1 MPASETTTNG
11 SSYYLWE
18 ISGRPVAVKLSYA
31 VVDRLLQEVMRGFG
45 AMPRRGVE
53 MGGLLLG
60 SVDRSGPKPVVVVE
74 DYEPVPCQ
82 HTRGATYL
90 LSDQEAAR
98 FRETVAKWAPEP
110 GRQTCA
116 VGYYRSHTREGLGM
130 ADEDLEVFNEMLP
143 DPAAICLLV
152 KPFATRV
159 SQAGIF
165 IRENGG
171 VRAQS
176 SYQEFP
182 FRRRELG
189 GGEPAS
195 PSSSAEDSP
204 HHPRSVPTVSAA
216 AAAAAAEAGH
226 PHYTTGAAAA
236 DASSPFQS
244 RRSTTSDMATSS
256 MSMPSITSD
265 DLKLGIP
272 TSAPDP
278 KTGSKIKSGW
288 VWIPLSFIFML
299 FGTIVGF
306 MAAISVRNQ
315 LPASIRPDPYS
326 LHLTVTPAGD
336 SLHVRWDRDAAPIHN
351 QAKGALIIS
360 DAGAQKTV
368 TLDADQLRNGSV
380 VYKRASNDVRFRLE
394 VQTGDRVA
402 VAETMDFRVESPA
415 R

>member
-1 MPASETTTNG
+1 MSAGETT
-11 SSYYLWE
+11 SQSAHYLWE
-18 ISGRPVAVKLSYA
+18 ISGRPVAVRLSFGF
-31 VVDRLLQEVMRGFG
+31 VDRLLQEVMRGFG

-53 MGGLLLG
+53 MGGVLLG
-60 SVDRSGPKPVVVVE
+60 WVDGSGPKPVVVVE

-90 LSDQEAAR
+90 LSEQEMGR
-98 FRETVAKWAPEP
+98 FQETVDRWSSSQGK
-110 GRQTCA
+110 QSYA

-130 ADEDLEVFNEMLP
+130 SDEDLELFNRTLP
-143 DPAAICLLV
+143 DASAVCLLV

-189 GGEPAS
+189 GGSTEPTPRPAGAGAGDQGPAAAARPAPEEPFAAAAS
-195 PSSSAEDSP
+195 AAASSSAAAQQQQRT
-204 HHPRSVPTVSAA
+204 RSAIP
-216 AAAAAAEAGH
+216 
-226 PHYTTGAAAA
+226 
-236 DASSPFQS
+236 
-244 RRSTTSDMATSS
+244 DMAMSS
-256 MSMPSITSD
+256 IGGVSSLTSD
-265 DLKLGIP
+265 DLKFGLP
-272 TSAPDP
+272 TSKTDP

-288 VWIPLSFIFML
+288 VWIPLSFIFL
-299 FGTIVGF
+299 ILGTALGGYVGL
-306 MAAISVRNQ
+306 SLRSK
-315 LPASIRPDPYS
+315 LPDSIRPDMYS
-326 LHLTVTPAGD
+326 LHMTVTPAGD

-368 TLDADQLRNGSV
+368 SLDHDQLRNGSV
-380 VYKRASNDVRFRLE
+380 VYRRASNDVRFRLE
-394 VQTGDRVA
+394 VYTNDRVT
-402 VAETMDFRVESPA
+402 VAETMDFKIESPA